1 MIVVNKKQYLKEL
14 MTLTLINIL
23 NAKGAIYWHYKN
35 KQKTKGKQNENIK
48 NRSSRWIKWSGI

>member
-1 MIVVNKKQYLKEL
+1 MMIVQTYKQKQYLKEL

-35 KQKTKGKQNENIK
+35 KQGEENNDTRK
-48 NRSSRWIKWSGI
+48 NNNAPIRARSG

>member
-35 KQKTKGKQNENIK
+35 KQREENNDTRK
-48 NRSSRWIKWSGI
+48 NNNAPIRARSG